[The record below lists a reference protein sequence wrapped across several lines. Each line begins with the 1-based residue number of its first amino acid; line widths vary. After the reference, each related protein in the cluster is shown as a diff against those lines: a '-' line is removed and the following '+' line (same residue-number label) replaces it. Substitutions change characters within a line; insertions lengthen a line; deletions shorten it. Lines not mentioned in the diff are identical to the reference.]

1 MGRRNG
7 HPAVACKACSME
19 IDVRT
24 ITDDE
29 VGAWCAGLNV
39 GFLNPAGE
47 VDAEARR
54 PGLFLDRTWGG
65 FDGDTVVATLR
76 SFPSQMTVPGG
87 GALEAS
93 AVTAVTTTS
102 THRRRGLASRL
113 MAAELAASV
122 QRGEQV
128 SILIAAEWG
137 IYGRFGYGAAT
148 EHQTWTVDALAARVR
163 HHPHGTVEYVDR
175 DTARALAP
183 EVYERHR
190 LQRPGEI
197 SRPDRFWDID
207 FGILRYPSW
216 PEPKPGFYVIAR
228 NPAGLATG
236 VARYRYEDKWELRQ
250 PRGQVTVQLLL
261 TSDPGA
267 ELLLWHHL
275 LTLDLTASV
284 RVHDRP
290 ADELVPLLLVDARHA
305 QPSGRTD
312 FLWIRPLDVAGM
324 LSTRSY
330 LISGQIVLEV
340 MDAAGLARGR
350 FALDGG
356 SDGASCVPTTASAD
370 LTLDAATLGAAYLG
384 GYGVRMLA
392 AAGLIDE
399 HSTGAAA
406 KADAMFRSPVT
417 PWCSTWF

>member
-1 MGRRNG
+1 
-7 HPAVACKACSME
+7 ME

-29 VGAWCAGLNV
+29 VAAWCAGLNT
-39 GFLNPAGE
+39 GFLNPSGD

-76 SFPSQMTVPGG
+76 SFRSQMTVPGG

-102 THRRRGLASRL
+102 THRRCGLASRL
-113 MAAELAASV
+113 MAGELAASV
-122 QRGEQV
+122 ERGEQA

-137 IYGRFGYGAAT
+137 IYGRFGYGAST
-148 EHQTWTVDALAARVR
+148 EHQTWTVDAVAARLR
-163 HHPHGTVEYVDR
+163 RRPQGTVEYVSR

-183 EVYERHR
+183 EVYEHHR
-190 LQRPGEI
+190 SKRPGEI
-197 SRPDRFWDID
+197 SRLERFWDID

-216 PEPKPGFYVIAR
+216 TEPKPAFSVVAR
-228 NPAGLATG
+228 DPAGSVTG
-236 VARYRYEDKWELRQ
+236 VARYEYQEKWELRQ
-250 PRGQVTVQLLL
+250 PRGQVSVQLFL

-267 ELLLWHHL
+267 ESLLWHHL
-275 LTLDLTASV
+275 LSLDLTASV
-284 RVHDRP
+284 RVGDRP
-290 ADELVPLLLVDARHA
+290 VDELLPLLLTDARHA
-305 QPSGRTD
+305 QASGRAD

-324 LSTRSY
+324 LATRSY
-330 LISGQIVLEV
+330 LVSGKVVLEV
-340 MDAAGLARGR
+340 VDAAGLAGGR

-356 SDGASCVPTTASAD
+356 SDGASCVRTTASAD
-370 LTLDAATLGAAYLG
+370 LTLDAATLGSAYLG
-384 GYGVRMLA
+384 GYGLRTLA
-392 AAGLIDE
+392 AAGLVDE
-399 HSTGAAA
+399 HSTSAVAR
-406 KADAMFRSPVT
+406 ADAMFRSPVT